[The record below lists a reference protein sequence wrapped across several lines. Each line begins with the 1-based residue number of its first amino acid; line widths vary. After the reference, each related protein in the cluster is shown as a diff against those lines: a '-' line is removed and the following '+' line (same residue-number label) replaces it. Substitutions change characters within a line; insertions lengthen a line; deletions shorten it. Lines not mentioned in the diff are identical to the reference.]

1 MEDLILI
8 FTEEM
13 LTNYSQPLSTTENQ
27 QCKNAINMVV
37 DAIKPLG
44 FSETRSS
51 VEPMYAD
58 TYAYYQEL
66 KSNYGSRKIKVFLQ
80 GSYANNTNI
89 RSQSDVDIAVV
100 EEDIFQTTYRS
111 GISDSDYGFITVDAP
126 PKSFKDEVEEA
137 FKKKFN
143 HDVERRNKSI
153 KINGNTYRKD
163 ADGVPCKRHKDFS
176 SDYGNNPLNYIG
188 GIMITADSGEKIINY
203 PEQHIKN
210 GKEKNTA
217 TNHYYKKMVRIMK
230 KMRYLMNEKGI
241 ASADRISSF
250 ALESLMWN
258 IPNDKYLEYRSYRKV
273 YMFDRLLDYL
283 NSNLFFLSTY
293 KEANGIK
300 DLCPTQESLNDMKNF
315 IIDIQKFYEY
325 K

>member
-1 MEDLILI
+1 MI

-13 LTNYSQPLSTTENQ
+13 LNNYSQPLSNSENQ
-27 QCKNAINMVV
+27 QCKNAIKMVV

-44 FSETRSS
+44 FSETRNL
-51 VEPMYAD
+51 VEPMYTG

-80 GSYANNTNI
+80 GSYANNTNV
-89 RSQSDVDIAVV
+89 RSQSDVDIAIV

-111 GISDSDYGFITVDAP
+111 GANDFDYGFTTVDP
-126 PKSFKDEVEEA
+126 RPKSFKDEVEEA
-137 FKKKFN
+137 LKQKFN
-143 HDVERRNKSI
+143 DDVERRNKSI

-163 ADGVPCKRHKDFS
+163 ADGVPCRRHKDFS
-176 SDYGNNPLNYIG
+176 KDYSNNPINYIG
-188 GIMITADSGEKIINY
+188 GILIVADSGERIINY

-230 KMRYLMNEKGI
+230 KMRYLMVENGVE
-241 ASADRISSF
+241 SADKISSF

-258 IPNDKYLEYRSYRKV
+258 IPNEKYLENKMYRKV
-273 YMFDRLLDYL
+273 YMFDKLIDHLK
-283 NSNLFFLSTY
+283 SNLLFFTRY

-300 DLCPTQESLNDMKNF
+300 DLFPTQDSLTNMRTFIND
-315 IIDIQKFYEY
+315 IHSFYEY
-325 K
+325 Q